1 MPGGR
6 GAAGRFGPAA
16 LLFCAGAIAAAAFPA
31 LPSAAGLAGL
41 ALAGVPA
48 LLYPRTRI
56 WAALPAGMLW
66 FLMHALW
73 FQHQAWPA
81 ARAGEIAEFS
91 GRVVGLPDQR
101 GGRAVIEVRTV
112 GAAFEADSPGVDLP
126 GRVLLH
132 WYRPRAWFRPGETW
146 RFRARLEPPHGRIN
160 PGLFDYERYL
170 IARGIGATGRVV
182 SAERT
187 GAGGWRAAPDRFRQR
202 FADWLQAET
211 VNLDAAALHRALTVG
226 DRSAMSDE
234 LSGRLRRT
242 GTAHLLSISGL
253 HVGMVAGLAGLAGGI
268 FAALFGGLPGWPDRR
283 RVMLVTGLAGA
294 FVYALLAGFSLPTR
308 RALVML
314 AAGFGAVL
322 WRRPIQPGRA
332 LLIALLAVLLV
343 DPMAPLATGFWLSFA
358 AVAVLIWAFAGRRSD
373 GDRHVAGRGAAKWIG
388 GRAGRW
394 VGGWLGGLVRAQ
406 VVIAIGM
413 LPLNIGV
420 FGQWAPTALAA
431 NLVAIPLVGLW
442 VLPALLVAMGLFVL
456 GLPAGGALAL
466 SEYGLGALLAVVEW
480 LAAFDAGHAAWAAP
494 AGPSPGLAA
503 MLLAGLGGLWLIAPR
518 GWPLRPAG
526 ALLLL
531 PLLWPAERGLGP
543 GEFELLLADV
553 GHGQAAIVRTASSAL
568 LYGTGPG
575 DGDAASL
582 VPGTI
587 APLVRQGGFRSV
599 DRIVVP
605 YRHRG
610 YAGGLAEARR
620 QWPEARIDSPTGGY
634 GEHCRAGQRW
644 RVDGVEFRYL
654 HPSPALPDLGAD
666 SSCVLEV
673 RSAAGSLLLT
683 GGIGRVVGRRLLIED
698 RARDVDVVVL
708 PRFGRREALDERWLK
723 RLDPDF
729 ALVSTGRFDGRALP
743 SPDTREL
750 LAALAVPL
758 LNTGRCGALRA
769 RFVHDAPVAV
779 RAAVEEARRFWRDS
793 PGCSPAASR

>member
-6 GAAGRFGPAA
+6 GATGRFGPAA
-16 LLFCAGAIAAAAFPA
+16 SLFCAGAIVAAAFPA
-31 LPSAAGLAGL
+31 LPSAAGIAGL
-41 ALAGVPA
+41 ALAGVLAFLWPPA
-48 LLYPRTRI
+48 RV

-66 FLMHALW
+66 FLLHALW

-81 ARAGEIAEFS
+81 ARAGEVVEFA

-101 GGRAVIEVRTV
+101 GGRAVLEVRPV
-112 GAAFEADSPGVDLP
+112 GAAHEKELP
-126 GRVLLH
+126 GRVLLR
-132 WYRPRAWFRPGETW
+132 WYRPREWFRPGETW
-146 RFRARLEPPHGRIN
+146 RLRARLEPPHGRVN
-160 PGLFDYERYL
+160 PGLFDYQRYL
-170 IARGIGATGRVV
+170 IARGIGATGRIV
-182 SAERT
+182 SAERIV
-187 GAGGWRAAPDRFRQR
+187 AGGWRGAPDRFRQR

-253 HVGMVAGLAGLAGGI
+253 HVGMVAGLAGLAGGV
-268 FAALFGGLPGWPDRR
+268 FAVLFGGLPGWPDRR
-283 RVMLVTGLAGA
+283 RLMLVTGLAGA
-294 FVYALLAGFSLPTR
+294 LAYALLAGFSLPTQ

-332 LLIALLAVLLV
+332 LLMALLAVLLI

-358 AVAVLIWAFAGRRSD
+358 AVAVLIWAFAGRGADR
-373 GDRHVAGRGAAKWIG
+373 GRHVTGRSSVVGAAAWTG
-388 GRAGRW
+388 GW
-394 VGGWLGGLVRAQ
+394 VGGLMRAQ
-406 VVIAIGM
+406 VVIAVGM

-420 FGQWAPTALAA
+420 FGQWAPVALAA

-442 VLPALLVAMGLFVL
+442 VLPALLVAMGLFAL
-456 GLPAGGALAL
+456 GLPAGGALAF
-466 SEYGLGALLAVVEW
+466 SEHGLGALLSVLEW
-480 LAAFDAGHAAWAAP
+480 LTVFDAGLPPWAAP
-494 AGPSPGLAA
+494 AGPSPGLLA
-503 MLLAGLGGLWLIAPR
+503 MLLAGLGGVWLIAPR

-553 GHGQAAIVRTASSAL
+553 GHGQAAIVRTASSVL

-587 APLVRQGGFRSV
+587 EPLVRQGGFRSV

-605 YRHRG
+605 YRHGG

-620 QWPEARIDSPTGGY
+620 QWPEARIDSPTGRY
-634 GEHCRAGQRW
+634 GDRCRAGQRW
-644 RVDGVEFRYL
+644 RVDGVGFRYL
-654 HPSPALPDLGAD
+654 HPSPALPDLGGD

-683 GGIGRVVGRRLLIED
+683 GGIGRAVGRRLLIEG
-698 RARDVDVVVL
+698 RARDIDVVVL

-729 ALVSTGRFDGRALP
+729 ALVSTGTFDGRAQP
-743 SPDTREL
+743 SPDTRGL

-758 LNTGRCGALRA
+758 LDTGRCGALRA

-779 RAAVEEARRFWRDS
+779 RAAIEEVQRFWRDS
-793 PGCSPAASR
+793 RRCGPAASR